1 MSVLRK
7 RLQKVTG
14 KVTKQ
19 ILCLSGFKGICN
31 FCNFCNR
38 VLEKEKMSKNEKSKI
53 MGQMNIK
60 QIKEKYTCLDYLGDP
75 VKRTAHG
82 FLYRA
87 PWRTD
92 AHPSLSVTANG
103 RGWHDMA
110 TGEHGSVVDLVMR
123 CLNTRDVRRAC
134 EELAQY
140 VPDSF
145 SFSQPIFEENG
156 EKKKEGGFTKFDV
169 MKLQSKGLFAYLYSR
184 KVCIDIAK
192 RFLKEAH
199 YSFKEGDS
207 YLYALAYANDLGG
220 YELRG
225 APYEGNPKGYKGG
238 TTPKGITT
246 HLHIDGAPT
255 IVFEGFMDMLS
266 FATLC
271 GGVKHNYV
279 VLNSTALVAAGIEV
293 LKPLHNQVY
302 LALDNDKSGDEA
314 TMEIQN
320 AIASAVDIRHRFAP
334 YKDVNDYLMNKK

>member
-60 QIKEKYTCLDYLGDP
+60 QIKEKYTCLDYLGEP
-75 VKRTAHG
+75 VKRTSHG

-134 EELAQY
+134 EELAQH
-140 VPDSF
+140 VPD
-145 SFSQPIFEENG
+145 
-156 EKKKEGGFTKFDV
+156 
-169 MKLQSKGLFAYLYSR
+169 
-184 KVCIDIAK
+184 
-192 RFLKEAH
+192 
-199 YSFKEGDS
+199 
-207 YLYALAYANDLGG
+207 
-220 YELRG
+220 
-225 APYEGNPKGYKGG
+225 
-238 TTPKGITT
+238 
-246 HLHIDGAPT
+246 HL
-255 IVFEGFMDMLS
+255 
-266 FATLC
+266 
-271 GGVKHNYV
+271 
-279 VLNSTALVAAGIEV
+279 
-293 LKPLHNQVY
+293 
-302 LALDNDKSGDEA
+302 
-314 TMEIQN
+314 
-320 AIASAVDIRHRFAP
+320 
-334 YKDVNDYLMNKK
+334 